1 MAASPMPP
9 STRRIVRR
17 ESQEAPIHAPST
29 APTATAPASG
39 AKAVQSTDRRW
50 IRAASRKL
58 AEGSRF
64 LNVSDDGDGVRRQPL
79 PRSVACRG
87 LMTPTDPRFNVGA
100 PSTL

>member
-39 AKAVQSTDRRW
+39 AKAVQ
-50 IRAASRKL
+50 
-58 AEGSRF
+58 
-64 LNVSDDGDGVRRQPL
+64 VHRQALDSGREPETC
-79 PRSVACRG
+79 P
-87 LMTPTDPRFNVGA
+87 VGA
-100 PSTL
+100 AF